1 MIGENIYKRIQSV
14 QSQRKVDLLV
24 SHLDLGVW
32 SVYSGLWS
40 GHSCW
45 QVSDRGQG
53 EVWVHLEG
61 YT

>member
-1 MIGENIYKRIQSV
+1 MIGEEIYKRIQSV

-45 QVSDRGQG
+45 QVSDRVTINSQ
-53 EVWVHLEG
+53 
-61 YT
+61 

>member
-1 MIGENIYKRIQSV
+1 MIGENIYKRIQSQSV

-32 SVYSGLWS
+32 SVCNQGC

-45 QVSDRGQG
+45 QVSHRVTINSQ
-53 EVWVHLEG
+53 
-61 YT
+61 